1 MQGRGCI
8 EAGSRTACFT
18 KHLIG
23 NAPFVLLF
31 RDNESQEKAVEA
43 SNLAELFYALF
54 FNRQHS
60 FVAERLTVKVAWAD
74 INFESAGLITKP
86 TAQRSLSTWRVVY
99 RGGRLRRRCSS
110 LLVTRFRM
118 DCWIYWREVHVT
130 FLEAENIK
138 PGGTMR
144 AERVIFSRRQRVNQV
159 GISLDI
165 ARNAQFIFVLS
176 SSSDMVRLIG

>member
-1 MQGRGCI
+1 MDLRFN
-8 EAGSRTACFT
+8 S
-18 KHLIG
+18 
-23 NAPFVLLF
+23 
-31 RDNESQEKAVEA
+31 
-43 SNLAELFYALF
+43 AELFSALF

-60 FVAERLTVKVAWAD
+60 SVAERLAVKVAWAD
-74 INFESAGLITKP
+74 INFESVGLNNKP

-99 RGGRLRRRCSS
+99 RGGHLRSRCSS
-110 LLVTRFRM
+110 LLITHFRM

-165 ARNAQFIFVLS
+165 AGNAQFIFVLS
-176 SSSDMVRLIG
+176 TSSDMVRLIGGNGVT